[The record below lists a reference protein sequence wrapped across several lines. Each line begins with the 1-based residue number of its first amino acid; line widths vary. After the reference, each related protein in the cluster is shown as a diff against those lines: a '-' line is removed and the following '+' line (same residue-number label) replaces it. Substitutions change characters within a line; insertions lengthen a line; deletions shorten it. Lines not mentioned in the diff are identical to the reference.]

1 MLHTVRLIVWPF
13 LFAPDAFHQRKG
25 ERITMSNRSQRPIEA
40 TASTP
45 HVHVVNH
52 HSIVL
57 FHLNTPVAS
66 AWVEE
71 HVSDEAQFFGMA
83 LVVEPRYVADLIH
96 GMHEAGLEVR

>member
-1 MLHTVRLIVWPF
+1 MSIQSNQSQHHNGRRR
-13 LFAPDAFHQRKG
+13 PDAD
-25 ERITMSNRSQRPIEA
+25 
-40 TASTP
+40 
-45 HVHVVNH
+45 VHVVNH

-57 FHLNTPVAS
+57 FHLTTPEAS

-71 HVSDEAQFFGMA
+71 NVAGEAQFFGMA

>member
-1 MLHTVRLIVWPF
+1 MSVH
-13 LFAPDAFHQRKG
+13 H
-25 ERITMSNRSQRPIEA
+25 SNRSQGHIEPSR
-40 TASTP
+40 STP
-45 HVHVVNH
+45 DVHIVNH